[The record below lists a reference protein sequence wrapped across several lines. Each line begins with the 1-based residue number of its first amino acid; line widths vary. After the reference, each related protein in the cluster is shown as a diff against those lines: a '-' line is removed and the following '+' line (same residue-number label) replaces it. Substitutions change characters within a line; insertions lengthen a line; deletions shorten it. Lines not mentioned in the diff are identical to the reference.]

1 MIRQLGSGSFGT
13 VFLIRKKKSSK
24 LFALKRMSKK
34 LIIENRLKK
43 YAFAERQI
51 LKNVKHPFILHGFSF
66 FQDPQYLYM
75 VIDFCAGGDLEKCV
89 RKNKFDEEKAKKYCC
104 EVVLALEEL
113 HRRNYLFR
121 DLKVSNVLLDQSGH
135 VKLADFGLAKQT

>member
-43 YAFAERQI
+43 YAFAER
-51 LKNVKHPFILHGFSF
+51 
-66 FQDPQYLYM
+66 
-75 VIDFCAGGDLEKCV
+75 
-89 RKNKFDEEKAKKYCC
+89 
-104 EVVLALEEL
+104 
-113 HRRNYLFR
+113 
-121 DLKVSNVLLDQSGH
+121 
-135 VKLADFGLAKQT
+135 